1 MAKYNRTILKGY
13 FETGDIPS
21 QAQYGDLIDSNLNLA
36 GAANQE
42 IASGVTFI
50 SAVTASGNI
59 SSSGDIITQHITAS
73 GDIVTGGN
81 LYIESDKFIVF
92 AGENNSNTR
101 IREVGGNL
109 NIEAFGHLNIFPDH
123 DFKIY
128 SGSTLYAT
136 FDGQT
141 QGLQL
146 GSTNTTPPE
155 TLTVEGSISGSGN
168 LKIDGSQ
175 VDFTNLPTSNPGV
188 AGRLYNDSGT
198 VKISL

>member
-92 AGENNSNTR
+92 ASENR
-101 IREVGGNL
+101 W
-109 NIEAFGHLNIFPDH
+109 
-123 DFKIY
+123 
-128 SGSTLYAT
+128 
-136 FDGQT
+136 
-141 QGLQL
+141 
-146 GSTNTTPPE
+146 
-155 TLTVEGSISGSGN
+155 LTS
-168 LKIDGSQ
+168 
-175 VDFTNLPTSNPGV
+175 
-188 AGRLYNDSGT
+188 RLYKLTNIRPRSSW
-198 VKISL
+198 KIIQ